1 MRLSS
6 MRVGL
11 EFSDRA
17 CVLSKC
23 PTLCDPMDCSPPS
36 PSSPG
41 KNTGMGGHFLV
52 QRIFPA
58 QGSNLPLLSL
68 LLQQADS
75 LPPCHLG
82 TNYTSQKPTCLP
94 QVLCGLHGCN
104 VFVGEAIPQTE
115 GAGWGPECTPVP
127 SRCSRHSTGPQAAS
141 PRLVSENPN

>member
-1 MRLSS
+1 

-82 TNYTSQKPTCLP
+82 SPNSMMS
-94 QVLCGLHGCN
+94 VLKKDLRGRAHTHTPGACRQRRRL
-104 VFVGEAIPQTE
+104 AIPPPPRMPSITE
-115 GAGWGPECTPVP
+115 AEKRPGPDPP
-127 SRCSRHSTGPQAAS
+127 
-141 PRLVSENPN
+141 